1 MTQEKEKALKLFAAK
16 VRRWAI
22 EGVYHAK
29 SGHPGGS
36 LSCADVITYIYNE
49 EMNVSPANIKDPARN
64 RFVLSKGHCAPALY
78 ATLGLLGFFDIEEM
92 KKLRK
97 VDSFLQGHPCMQYT
111 PGVDMSTGSLGQG
124 ISAASGMAINA
135 KYLDKTNYK
144 VFTILGDGE
153 MQEGEVWEALM
164 SAAHYKLDN
173 FCIILDN
180 NGLQIDG
187 KVDDVM
193 SLGDIEAKGKAFGLE
208 TRVID
213 GHDFAQIEAA
223 MKDFNDNMG
232 SGKPFFIVA
241 KTHKGTGVSY
251 MLDNPGWHGK
261 APNDEEYAVAVQEL
275 DSAIK
280 ALED

>member
-36 LSCADVITYIYNE
+36 LSCADVLTYIYNE
-49 EMNVSPANIKDPARN
+49 EMNVTAASAKDQARN

-111 PGVDMSTGSLGQG
+111 PGIDMSTGSLGQG

-164 SAAHYKLDN
+164 SSAHYKLDN
-173 FCIILDN
+173 FCVILDN

-193 SLGDIEAKGKAFGLE
+193 SLGDIEAKTKAFGFE

-213 GHDFAQIEAA
+213 GHDFASIEQA
-223 MKDFNDNMG
+223 MKDFNANIG
-232 SGKPFFIVA
+232 SGKPFFIIS
-241 KTHKGTGVSY
+241 KSHKGQGVSY
-251 MLDNPGWHGK
+251 MLDNAGWHGK
-261 APNDEEYAVAVQEL
+261 APNDEEYAIAVSEL
-275 DSAIK
+275 DAAIK